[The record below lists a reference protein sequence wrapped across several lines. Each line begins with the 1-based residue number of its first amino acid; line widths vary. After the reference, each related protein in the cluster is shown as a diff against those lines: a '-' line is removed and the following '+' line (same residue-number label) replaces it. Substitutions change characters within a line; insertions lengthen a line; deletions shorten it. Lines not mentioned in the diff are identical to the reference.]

1 MRLFPEIT
9 IKFSIVYAVTDT
21 DTDMDVPPQGCV
33 AAPYRRR
40 DQELHIILDNLSAH
54 KTPEFQ
60 NGRGETGC
68 SLSLHAQEFLLAE
81 CIGGLV
87 LTTGAAILM
96 PRGIH

>member
-1 MRLFPEIT
+1 MAGLTYIL
-9 IKFSIVYAVTDT
+9 IGSIIGTVRPKACGSRFLAVMKEVRCKT
-21 DTDMDVPPQGCV
+21 P
-33 AAPYRRR
+33 R